1 MEKSELIWF
10 DGELVPWDAAQVH
23 VLTHTLHYGLGVFE
37 GIRCYEG
44 RGGQPAI
51 FRLAEHIDRLFG
63 SAHILGLAIPFS
75 RAQITSACIE
85 TVRVNKLRSCY
96 IRPIVFLGAGEMG
109 LAAVHNPVRVAIVV
123 WSWGAYLGEEGVR
136 NGVRIKTASF
146 QRMHV
151 NTHMTKAKAVGNY
164 VNSIL
169 AAVEARRAGYDEA
182 MMLDVDGYVSECS
195 GENIFIVR
203 GGRVKTTPQTS
214 ILVGHHPGFR
224 PHPAARPR
232 RRHGRRAL
240 HARRG
245 LPGGRGIHDRDGGGG
260 DPGARDRRP
269 PDRPGTTRPDHAG
282 PAAALCRHHPRRGRR
297 PCFVADTRQ
306 VRRTHGTAHF
316 ASHFG

>member
-1 MEKSELIWF
+1 VVEKSELIWF

-44 RGGQPAI
+44 RGGQAAI
-51 FRLAEHIDRLFG
+51 FRLGEHIDRLFG

-96 IRPIVFLGAGEMG
+96 IRPIVFLGSGEMG
-109 LAAVHNPVRVAIVV
+109 LAAVHNPVRVAVIV
-123 WSWGAYLGEEGVR
+123 WAWGAYLGEEGVR
-136 NGVRIKTASF
+136 KGVRIKTASF

-203 GGRVKTTPQTS
+203 AGRVKTTPPTS
-214 ILVGHHPGFR
+214 ILSGITRDTVLTLLRDQGADTVEERFTRDEAYLADEVFMTGTAAEVTPVREIDDRQIGPGHPGPITQDLQRRF
-224 PHPAARPR
+224 AAVIRGEDA
-232 RRHGRRAL
+232 GRASWL
-240 HARRG
+240 T
-245 LPGGRGIHDRDGGGG
+245 P
-260 DPGARDRRP
+260 
-269 PDRPGTTRPDHAG
+269 
-282 PAAALCRHHPRRGRR
+282 
-297 PCFVADTRQ
+297 
-306 VRRTHGTAHF
+306 VR
-316 ASHFG
+316 